1 MDVISRYG
9 KNYKYNKWD
18 PSNWDIWQILLVIT
32 ILWGT
37 IFAGC
42 YYYTNFTIPEDR
54 VSITKQLQSN
64 VIPIGSQ
71 LTIEYIHLTKEDIDT
86 ALEYGYEIISISNLP
101 KDRSLVVY
109 RRVK

>member
-37 IFAGC
+37 IFADC
-42 YYYTNFTIPEDR
+42 YYYTNFTIPQDR
-54 VSITKQLQSN
+54 VSIISRLQSN
-64 VIPIGSQ
+64 DVPVGSQ
-71 LTIEYIHLTKEDIDT
+71 LTMEYIHLTKDDIDT
-86 ALEYGYEIISISNLP
+86 ALAYGYELVTISNLP

-109 RRVK
+109 KRVK

>member
-9 KNYKYNKWD
+9 KNYTYNKWD
-18 PSNWDIWQILLVIT
+18 PSNWGIWQILLVIA
-32 ILWGT
+32 ILWGS

-42 YYYTNFTIPEDR
+42 YYYTNFTIPQDR
-54 VSITKQLQSN
+54 VSIISQLQSN
-64 VIPIGSQ
+64 DVPVGSQ
-71 LTIEYIHLTKEDIDT
+71 LTMEYIHLTKDDIDT
-86 ALEYGYEIISISNLP
+86 ALAYGYELVTISNLP

>member
-18 PSNWDIWQILLVIT
+18 PSNWDIWQILLVIA
-32 ILWGT
+32 ILWGS

-42 YYYTNFTIPEDR
+42 YYYTNFTIPQYR
-54 VSITKQLQSN
+54 VSIISQLQSN
-64 VIPIGSQ
+64 DVPVGSQ
-71 LTIEYIHLTKEDIDT
+71 LTMEYIHLTKDDIDM
-86 ALEYGYEIISISNLP
+86 ALAYGYEIISISNLP

>member
-18 PSNWDIWQILLVIT
+18 PSNWDIWQILLVIA
-32 ILWGT
+32 ILWGS

-42 YYYTNFTIPEDR
+42 YYYTNFTIPQDR
-54 VSITKQLQSN
+54 VSIISQLQSN
-64 VIPIGSQ
+64 DVLVGSQ
-71 LTIEYIHLTKEDIDT
+71 LTMEYIHLTKDDIDT
-86 ALEYGYEIISISNLP
+86 ALAYGYELVTISNLP